1 MKRKNSHTKTKTSNR
16 VPPSVPKCVKKS
28 ADGYVTGFVQSPDHA
43 KTVKFMFRKTNLGYS
58 VFRIASDSTTWVDMS
73 NDISIAPSTRQ
84 QFSNLTTLK
93 TAIAA
98 TETWLGTSLPE
109 IR

>member
-28 ADGYVTGFVQSPDHA
+28 ADGYVTGFVQSPDHV

-58 VFRIASDSTTWVDMS
+58 VFDYVGRYGQRYLYRAVY
-73 NDISIAPSTRQ
+73 
-84 QFSNLTTLK
+84 
-93 TAIAA
+93 
-98 TETWLGTSLPE
+98 TSAVF
-109 IR
+109 